1 MSEAIKVG
9 HPTRVH
15 SLFPDEIIDV
25 VALNLKKGKN
35 MALTRTEEIK
45 RWISLSKELSER
57 QADFKKNM
65 SARRRTI
72 LKDKK
77 LILFQ
82 NLLAETGH
90 EDAELVTQLGRG
102 FDLTGMLP
110 ESNVFNRKV
119 RPAVMSCGELRRAAD
134 LGRAGIL
141 QSVKSSGDPDLD
153 KDLYAATLKEVTKGF
168 LTEVHDLKDLP
179 QGATLTRRFGV
190 KQKNKVRP

>member
-1 MSEAIKVG
+1 M
-9 HPTRVH
+9 
-15 SLFPDEIIDV
+15 

-45 RWISLSKELSER
+45 RWISLSKDLSELE
-57 QADFKKNM
+57 ADFKKNM
-65 SARRRTI
+65 SARCRTI

-82 NLLAETGH
+82 NLLAEAGH
-90 EDAELVTQLGRG
+90 EDVDLVTQLARG

-119 RPAVMSCGELRRAAD
+119 RPAVISCGELRRAAD

-141 QSVKSSGDPDLD
+141 QSVKSPGDPDLD
-153 KDLYAATLKEVTKGF
+153 RDLYSATLKEVSKGF
-168 LTEVHDLKDLP
+168 LAEVPDLMTLP
-179 QGATLTRRFGV
+179 
-190 KQKNKVRP
+190 KVPP